1 MHATEPAISGWSASH
16 GASMCVRLPQLL
28 PSVPVLPGSG
38 PGRDVL
44 DVGKVREL
52 MLKACLFLSKDRRTG
67 PVIKESSSSHG
78 QNNKAE
84 STLRVGCQSVLQWQR
99 QHWQRRRAVASSRPV
114 LSTTTG
120 SRVLN
125 HVYAGQRHKL
135 QCKLKLTRKLASKSL
150 QVAFKLPIPGPT
162 SRSPAH

>member
-67 PVIKESSSSHG
+67 PVIKENLSS
-78 QNNKAE
+78 QNNI
-84 STLRVGCQSVLQWQR
+84 V
-99 QHWQRRRAVASSRPV
+99 
-114 LSTTTG
+114 TTKQK
-120 SRVLN
+120 VP
-125 HVYAGQRHKL
+125 
-135 QCKLKLTRKLASKSL
+135 LKSDVFSAWD
-150 QVAFKLPIPGPT
+150 
-162 SRSPAH
+162 